1 MLVRCFQNTNTDK
14 YKNTNNNL
22 KNDCFGVINSRFIHE
37 KCVNILNEYFL
48 KTYINN
54 EYISLKSQIE
64 NILIEKQVQTKVKS
78 LAVVLHGWGA
88 NSILYRDIASHVA
101 EENIV
106 LVPDF
111 IGFGG
116 SGEFTQV
123 FNIYDYA
130 LHIVKLLSLFEFDKL
145 TLLAHSFGSRVMF
158 ALFEMVFNKS
168 EFFQS
173 YLMKYNLSIDEL
185 KKIIDKLKV
194 VVIFGG
200 AGVKPRFNLFKKIK
214 ILRYKAL
221 KKKCKNNKKLTKKL
235 LKYGSNDYKNA
246 KNDNMRKTFLNVVN
260 ANTFDKLSKVHL
272 KILCEYFKIK
282 FILIHGKRDKS
293 TPLYMAKKMHKKLY
307 NSQLYVL
314 KKSGHFTFLDQF
326 DDFMKIIE
334 CVSFS

>member
-1 MLVRCFQNTNTDK
+1 V
-14 YKNTNNNL
+14 
-22 KNDCFGVINSRFIHE
+22 VNSCYTCE

-48 KTYINN
+48 NTYLDN
-54 EYISLKSQIE
+54 E
-64 NILIEKQVQTKVKS
+64 NILLKSHMQKTLIKNDVQIKVKS
-78 LAVVLHGWGA
+78 LTVVLHGWGTS
-88 NSILYRDIASHVA
+88 SILYRDIASHI
-101 EENIV
+101 NNDNTII
-106 LVPDF
+106 VPDF
-111 IGFGG
+111 IGFGE

-130 LHIVKLLSLFEFDKL
+130 LHLVKLLSLFEFDNL
-145 TLLAHSFGSRVMF
+145 TLLAHSFGARVIF
-158 ALFEMVFNKS
+158 ALFEMAFDS
-168 EFFQS
+168 CEYYQS
-173 YLMKYNLSIDEL
+173 CLSRYNLCIDEL
-185 KKIIDKLKV
+185 KRVINNLKLV
-194 VVIFGG
+194 IIFGG
-200 AGVKPRFNLFKKIK
+200 AGVKQRFNLFKKIK

-221 KKKCKNNKKLTKKL
+221 KKKCKNNQKLTKKL

-260 ANTFDKLSKVHL
+260 ANTFDKLSKTQL

-314 KKSGHFTFLDQF
+314 KKSGHFAFLDQF